1 MGKKGGDAA
10 AAKAK
15 KARKQEVRDETRERE
30 KMKLGGGQCRPAP
43 CLSHPPH
50 PHTHITQELAR
61 ALAAQQVVKA
71 MEKVRGCA
79 RGKRG

>member
-30 KMKLGGGQCRPAP
+30 KMKLGGGNAAP
-43 CLSHPPH
+43 RLASHTLRILT
-50 PHTHITQELAR
+50 HTSHR
-61 ALAAQQVVKA
+61 NWPVP
-71 MEKVRGCA
+71 
-79 RGKRG
+79 